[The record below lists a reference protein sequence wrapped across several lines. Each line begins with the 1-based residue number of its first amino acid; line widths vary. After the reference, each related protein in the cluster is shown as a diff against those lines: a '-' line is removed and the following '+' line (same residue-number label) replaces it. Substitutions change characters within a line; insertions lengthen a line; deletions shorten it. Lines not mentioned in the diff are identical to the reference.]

1 MHSEGH
7 LEERNSGSCKESCV
21 AGASGV
27 TGQDKVVILID
38 KYQVFDY
45 RSPGIARGPIVNIL

>member
-7 LEERNSGSCKESCV
+7 QEERNSGSCKESCV

-27 TGQDKVVILID
+27 SGQDEAVILID
-38 KYQVFDY
+38 KHQRFAIEHRD
-45 RSPGIARGPIVNIL
+45 L